1 MSVSLPFS
9 AAAPHLLAY
18 ARGRPTG
25 QDVDRP
31 TLVFSP
37 ASTCM
42 HGLPI
47 MCSFFWFVG
56 TWELDSLSGT
66 VRWCHPVY
74 LISGRDTSLDLH
86 IVVLATAKSRSPIHG
101 ACMIWL
107 SIGAWPSCGH
117 VWSLDTFSWTGT
129 VTVGTTEMIVPV
141 PLVRTAPMCL
151 RLYPCWRVDQFVSH
165 NAWSTPFS
173 S

>member
-86 IVVLATAKSRSPIHG
+86 IT
-101 ACMIWL
+101 
-107 SIGAWPSCGH
+107 
-117 VWSLDTFSWTGT
+117 SWCLLQLKA
-129 VTVGTTEMIVPV
+129 EAQFMVP
-141 PLVRTAPMCL
+141 A
-151 RLYPCWRVDQFVSH
+151 
-165 NAWSTPFS
+165 
-173 S
+173 